1 MAALLRSQ
9 ALRQQSG
16 GGGPGMPGGR
26 ASPGAGPEGAP
37 GQSGPQLPG
46 PASGPLSS
54 LAARR
59 AGNRPNL
66 GSMGGSTPAM
76 PGLAGRRGPPGGLN
90 LSSMKGATKDEG
102 NKFTDYSKIMY
113 VFLSLLGV

>member
-1 MAALLRSQ
+1 
-9 ALRQQSG
+9 
-16 GGGPGMPGGR
+16 
-26 ASPGAGPEGAP
+26 
-37 GQSGPQLPG
+37 
-46 PASGPLSS
+46 LSS

-76 PGLAGRRGPPGGLN
+76 GGMSGRRGPPGGLS
-90 LSSMKGATKDEG
+90 LSDMKGATKDEG

-113 VFLSLLGV
+113 VLFFKRDMAGSDIIGIHQDR

>member
-16 GGGPGMPGGR
+16 GQPGMPGGR
-26 ASPGAGPEGAP
+26 GSPGAGPEGAP
-37 GQSGPQLPG
+37 GQGGPQLPG

-113 VFLSLLGV
+113 VLKCE